1 MVPDALQDVPTPEA
15 TETDSEPD
23 PAPTP
28 LTVKTFF
35 AEIKTFRPESDCDRE
50 WVRYTS
56 AIEQSADRDLAQRD
70 DELGAKFREFMAS
83 SNPMDQQIAATL
95 RVGAALDLWSSSIVG
110 ECNMQLGERCA
121 RCLRGGID
129 AQIV

>member
-1 MVPDALQDVPTPEA
+1 MEMG
-15 TETDSEPD
+15 SEPD

-83 SNPMDQQIAATL
+83 SNPMDQHIAATL
-95 RVGAALDLWSSSIVG
+95 GAAL
-110 ECNMQLGERCA
+110 LGPVRRGAPALLANATCSLERGA
-121 RCLRGGID
+121 RD
-129 AQIV
+129 ACGVASMRR